1 MLSSIYLLTISALAT
16 FSFTRKR
23 IFVLSGFY
31 CIYGFLKIL
40 GLNENIDLG
49 ALSMF
54 RALYVIL
61 PISMIARLIQDHSF
75 VPQVR
80 RWPLVPY
87 FFLLATILASSLY
100 SSSNKP
106 FSSDYSANLWSHLVV
121 VLLFCMTAAS
131 VQDKNDLKIFA
142 GATVLVSLSLSV
154 WVIWNAARLNFEA
167 FRGGVDVNQNFISE
181 FALPG
186 ALPLIY
192 VIFTDRRW
200 FLKFFCL
207 PVLLCIILAGLILAS
222 LGMLAALVTGASF
235 MFGGL
240 FRALRPKTILVFGIA
255 LVLVV
260 ATAFLLPGSQQFLSR
275 FHGSDLGTLDE
286 RTLIWSQSLK
296 YYTDSG
302 LSRMVFGHGM
312 SSGDFVISPVLPD
325 YVNYHN
331 EYLMWLLDVGVVG
344 VIALLVFLCSV
355 ARRLLSYDHP
365 AKNLM
370 IGWLAFLAVAGLSS
384 TISDLHSFWILL
396 GIIVG
401 VTSLEKNSRSSH
413 QLAMAGNSR
422 TPACTFPAPRT
433 TGGL

>member
-1 MLSSIYLLTISALAT
+1 MLSSIYFLTILALAAL
-16 FSFTRKR
+16 SFTRKR

-49 ALSMF
+49 ALSIF

-75 VPQVR
+75 APQVR

-121 VLLFCMTAAS
+121 ALLFCMAASS

-154 WVIWNAARLNFEA
+154 WVIWNASRLNFEA

-181 FALPG
+181 FVLPG

-192 VIFTDRRW
+192 VIFTDKRW
-200 FLKFFCL
+200 FWKFICM
-207 PVLLCIILAGLILAS
+207 PVLLCIILGGLILAS
-222 LGMLAALVTGASF
+222 LGMLTAFVAGAAF
-235 MFGGL
+235 MLAGL
-240 FRALRPKTILVFGIA
+240 IRALRPKTMLVLGTA
-255 LVLVV
+255 LVLLV
-260 ATAFLLPGSQQFLSR
+260 AAAFLLPGSEQFLSR
-275 FHGSDLGTLDE
+275 FHGNDLGTLDD
-286 RTLIWSQSLK
+286 RTLIWSHSLK
-296 YYTDSG
+296 YFTDSG
-302 LSRMVFGHGM
+302 LSRMVFGQGL
-312 SSGDFVISPVLPD
+312 SSGDFVISPMLPD
-325 YVNYHN
+325 YANYHN
-331 EYLMWLLDVGVVG
+331 EYLTWLLDVGIVG
-344 VIALLVFLCSV
+344 VIAFLVFLYSV

-365 AKNLM
+365 AKNVM
-370 IGWLAFLAVAGLSS
+370 IGWLAFLSVAGLSS

-401 VTSLEKNSRSSH
+401 VTSLEKNSGGSH
-413 QLAMAGNSR
+413 QPAMEGSSP
-422 TPACTFPAPRT
+422 TLPCLPRT
-433 TGGL
+433 MGGL